1 MMRER
6 ILAVLLI
13 ISLCANVYLVSF
25 ERSSDEGIQQ
35 LINMHLHPGQNLTNS
50 SSNPDMNSSAAV
62 RMAVTTE
69 VTTAVPTQTPTPKP
83 TPSPTPSPT
92 PPPWITVS
100 NAKYRFS
107 LEYPRE
113 WDFVDKSKS
122 SASPAIIITTPPELE
137 CDPETTE
144 CYKFLSTFTV
154 DIVQNPS
161 TLVLEDYFNDA
172 VSTLQQTH
180 FITTTSKS
188 SPTTLSGNKAYRID
202 FFTRDKRGNPEKSYM
217 QYYTIIDKKVYIL
230 TYSGPYSTQETVF
243 DYYKRDAFQ
252 IIKSFTVDR
261 DYKTV

>member
-1 MMRER
+1 M
-6 ILAVLLI
+6 
-13 ISLCANVYLVSF
+13 
-25 ERSSDEGIQQ
+25 
-35 LINMHLHPGQNLTNS
+35 
-50 SSNPDMNSSAAV
+50 
-62 RMAVTTE
+62 
-69 VTTAVPTQTPTPKP
+69 
-83 TPSPTPSPT
+83 
-92 PPPWITVS
+92 
-100 NAKYRFS
+100 
-107 LEYPRE
+107 
-113 WDFVDKSKS
+113 
-122 SASPAIIITTPPELE
+122 
-137 CDPETTE
+137 
-144 CYKFLSTFTV
+144 
-154 DIVQNPS
+154 QNPS

-172 VSTLQQTH
+172 ISTLQQTH